1 MRQGMKKRI
10 AMGLV
15 VGALLAQAAA
25 AEITVL
31 SAGAIQP
38 GLAAAAAAF
47 EKQTGHAVKITYA
60 TAPQIA
66 ARVGG
71 GETFD
76 VVIAPPAVLDELAN
90 AGKLGDRLS
99 VGRVGVGVAVR
110 AGAPVPDISSA
121 EALKRSLLAAESLVF
136 NRASTG
142 MYVETLLKNMGIYE
156 QVEGKTTRY
165 ADGTAVHEHVLKGQG
180 REMEFGAI
188 PDILLHRD
196 EGLRLVGPLPAEV
209 QNYTTYAG
217 GVSAAASDAEAVKAL
232 IRAIATPAIDEVL
245 KGRGMERAS

>member
-1 MRQGMKKRI
+1 MKKSKVILGFAAI
-10 AMGLV
+10 ALV
-15 VGALLAQAAA
+15 AQAGAA

-47 EKQTGHAVKITYA
+47 ERQTGHAVKISYA

-66 ARVGG
+66 TRVGG

-76 VVIAPPAVLDELAN
+76 VVIAPPAVLDEMVK
-90 AGKLGDRLS
+90 AGKIGERVT
-99 VGRVGVGVAVR
+99 VGRVGVGVSVR

-142 MYVETLLKNMGIYE
+142 VYLDMLFKRLGISE
-156 QVEGKTTRY
+156 QIEGKITRY
-165 ADGTAVHEHVLKGQG
+165 ADGTAVHEHVLKGRG
-180 REMEFGAI
+180 IEIGFGAI

-196 EGLRLVGPLPAEV
+196 EGLRLVGPLPAEA
-209 QNYTTYAG
+209 QNYTSYAAAPMTAASSAEVAQAFARYLG
-217 GVSAAASDAEAVKAL
+217 SAAA
-232 IRAIATPAIDEVL
+232 RAFFAAAGIEP
-245 KGRGMERAS
+245 

>member
-1 MRQGMKKRI
+1 MKKRTAILGLAAI
-10 AMGLV
+10 ALF
-15 VGALLAQAAA
+15 AQAVAA

-31 SAGAIQP
+31 SAGAVQP

-47 EKQTGHAVKITYA
+47 ERQSGHTVKITYA

-66 ARVGG
+66 ARAGG

-76 VVIAPPAVLDELAN
+76 VVIAPPSVLDELAK
-90 AGKLGDRLS
+90 AGKLGERVT

-121 EALKRSLLAAESLVF
+121 EALKQSLLSAESLVF

-142 MYVETLLKNMGIYE
+142 VYLETLFKNMGISE
-156 QVEGKTTRY
+156 QIEGKITRY
-165 ADGTAVHEHVLKGQG
+165 ADGTAVHEHVLKGRG
-180 REMEFGAI
+180 REIGFGAI

-209 QNYTTYAG
+209 QNYTSYAAAPMAAATSAEVARTFVRYLG
-217 GVSAAASDAEAVKAL
+217 SAAAKAL
-232 IRAIATPAIDEVL
+232 FTAAGIEP
-245 KGRGMERAS
+245 

>member
-110 AGAPVPDISSA
+110 AGARVPDISSA

-209 QNYTTYAG
+209 QNYTSYAAAPMTAAPSADAALVFVRFLG
-217 GVSAAASDAEAVKAL
+217 SAAAKAL
-232 IRAIATPAIDEVL
+232 FT
-245 KGRGMERAS
+245 ASGIEP

>member
-110 AGAPVPDISSA
+110 AGARVPDISSA

-209 QNYTTYAG
+209 QNYTSYAAAPMTAAPSAEVARTFVRFLG
-217 GVSAAASDAEAVKAL
+217 SAAAKAL
-232 IRAIATPAIDEVL
+232 FT
-245 KGRGMERAS
+245 ASGIEP

>member
-209 QNYTTYAG
+209 QNYTSYAAAPMTAAPSADAALVFVRFLG
-217 GVSAAASDAEAVKAL
+217 SAAAKAL
-232 IRAIATPAIDEVL
+232 FT
-245 KGRGMERAS
+245 ASGIEP

>member
-209 QNYTTYAG
+209 QNYTSYAAAPMTAAPSAEVARTFVRFLG
-217 GVSAAASDAEAVKAL
+217 SAAAKAL
-232 IRAIATPAIDEVL
+232 FT
-245 KGRGMERAS
+245 ASGIEP

>member
-1 MRQGMKKRI
+1 MKKRI

-15 VGALLAQAAA
+15 LGALLAQVAAA

-38 GLAAAAAAF
+38 GLAAAAAVF

-66 ARVGG
+66 ARAGG
-71 GETFD
+71 GEMFD
-76 VVIAPPAVLDELAN
+76 VVIAPPAVLDDLAKVGK
-90 AGKLGDRLS
+90 AGERVT

-121 EALKRSLLAAESLVF
+121 EALKRSVLSAESLVF

-142 MYVETLLKNMGIYE
+142 VYLDTLFKQMGISG
-156 QVEGKTTRY
+156 QIEGKITRY
-165 ADGTAVHEHVLKGQG
+165 ADGTAVHEHVLKGRG
-180 REMEFGAI
+180 REIGFGAI

-196 EGLRLVGPLPAEV
+196 EGLRLAGPLPAEV
-209 QNYTTYAG
+209 QNYTSYAAAPMTAAPSAEVARIFVRYLG
-217 GVSAAASDAEAVKAL
+217 SAAAKSLFTAAGIE
-232 IRAIATPAIDEVL
+232 P
-245 KGRGMERAS
+245 

>member
-38 GLAAAAAAF
+38 GLAAAAAAL

-209 QNYTTYAG
+209 QNYTSYTAAPMT
-217 GVSAAASDAEAVKAL
+217 AAANAEVARGFVLHLGSPASKAL
-232 IRAIATPAIDEVL
+232 FAAAGIE
-245 KGRGMERAS
+245 

>member
-38 GLAAAAAAF
+38 GLAAAAAAL

-209 QNYTTYAG
+209 QNYTYYAAAPMTAAPSAEVARTFVRFLG
-217 GVSAAASDAEAVKAL
+217 SAAAKAL
-232 IRAIATPAIDEVL
+232 FT
-245 KGRGMERAS
+245 ASGIEP